1 MAQRAAM
8 RKTVAARRAKRPGL
22 SPVIVVGTAAGLL
35 IATGI
40 AASSGLSVSA
50 ALGLPDSGP
59 LTSYGIPVVRVVADI
74 AAALTVGFLLLA
86 AVLVP
91 PQASGYLDVA
101 GYRSV
106 RTASICA
113 AVWAGAALLL
123 VPLTVSEAIGRPVQA
138 VLAPAPLVAAIP
150 LLPTS
155 GAWVVTAGVAFLVAA
170 GARVA
175 LTWGSCVVLLGVAVA
190 GLLPV
195 ATSGHSAVGGSHD
208 IATDSLMLHV
218 AAAALW
224 VGGLV
229 AVLALALSPSSD
241 RLRTALPRFSVL
253 ASWCW
258 VLMAVSGVVNLAVRV
273 PLGVDT
279 LLSAYGVLAGAKVG
293 ALVLLGVIGWA
304 HRRRTIAPAVRG
316 DRRALL
322 RLGGAEV
329 ILMLATIG
337 LAVGLGRTPPP
348 SAESAAPTRTGE
360 VLGYELTRAP
370 GADMLFDVRL
380 DLVFALLVAVLLA
393 GYGGGV
399 RRVRARGG
407 AWPWWRTAA
416 WVSGCVAIV
425 MATSSGI
432 GRYGAAMLSVS
443 MASQVL
449 LVVVAPVLL
458 VAAAPLGLA
467 RAALPREDPRG
478 GPSPRGSLN
487 WVLARPFVR
496 VVRRPAPAVAL
507 FVGGQAALQLFGWL
521 GLLLSTQAGRL
532 FLDAFLLLSGCLL
545 AAALMGSTRPPS
557 PATRWGLAAAVVVG
571 SVGAGAAML
580 IRPSPIAEEY
590 YRSLALPWVPDLL
603 VEQSAAGVVWLVGQ
617 LALLPLLIVWLRVGN
632 ADTDSR
638 PPAVAISAGGN
649 R

>member
-1 MAQRAAM
+1 MAEQTAVQSATTGRGN
-8 RKTVAARRAKRPGL
+8 RLGL
-22 SPVIVVGTAAGLL
+22 SLVLVVGTAAGLL
-35 IATGI
+35 VATGV
-40 AASSGLSVSA
+40 AASSGLSVAA
-50 ALGLPDSGP
+50 ALGLPDSG
-59 LTSYGIPVVRVVADI
+59 LLAAYGIPGVRVVADI
-74 AAALTVGFLLLA
+74 AAAVTVGSLLLA

-106 RTASICA
+106 RTASVCA

-170 GARVA
+170 CARVA
-175 LTWGSCVVLLGVAVA
+175 LTWGSSVVLLGVAVA

-218 AAAALW
+218 VAAALW

-229 AVLALALSPSSD
+229 AVLALALSPASG
-241 RLRTALPRFSVL
+241 RLRTALPRFSAI

-258 VLMAVSGVVNLAVRV
+258 LLMAVSGVVNLGVRV

-279 LLSAYGVLAGAKVG
+279 LLSGYGLLAGAKVG
-293 ALVLLGVIGWA
+293 ALVLLGAIGWA
-304 HRRRTIAPAVRG
+304 HRRRSVGPAVRG

-348 SAESAAPTRTGE
+348 PVESAPPSRTGE

-370 GADMLFDVRL
+370 GPDMVFDGRL
-380 DLVFALLVAVLLA
+380 DLVFALLVAVLLV
-393 GYGGGV
+393 GYGTGL
-399 RRVRARGG
+399 RRVRAGGG
-407 AWPWWRTAA
+407 AWPWLRTAA
-416 WVSGCVAIV
+416 WVSGCIAVVI
-425 MATSSGI
+425 ATSSGV
-432 GRYGAAMLSVS
+432 GRYGAAMLSVG

-458 VAAAPLGLA
+458 VAAAPLKLA
-467 RAALPREDPRG
+467 RAAVPREDPLG

-496 VVRRPAPAVAL
+496 FVRRPTTAVAL
-507 FVGGQAALQLFGWL
+507 FVGGQTALHLFGWL
-521 GLLLSTQAGRL
+521 DLLLPSQAGRL
-532 FLDAFLLLSGCLL
+532 VLDAFLLLSGCLL
-545 AAALMGSTRPPS
+545 AAALTGRRRPA
-557 PATRWGLAAAVVVG
+557 ATRWGLAAAVTAG
-571 SVGAGAAML
+571 SVGAGAAL
-580 IRPSPIAEEY
+580 LVRPSLIAEQY
-590 YRSLALPWVPDLL
+590 YWSLALPWVPDLL
-603 VEQSAAGVVWLVGQ
+603 VEQSAAGLVWLVGQ
-617 LALLPLLIVWLRVGN
+617 LALLPLLIVWLRTPDTVSAAHPGAVETSVG
-632 ADTDSR
+632 AER
-638 PPAVAISAGGN
+638 
-649 R
+649 